1 MASTVLVYEALK
13 KIANKEQKGYITSD
27 VFNTFA
33 EIAQLNVFNEI
44 FSELIDAKKLSRQGF
59 ELGRDKSIRKQR
71 LEDLARF
78 TKREVIMQTDFM
90 FLKPV
95 DLAKIISIRVINNT
109 LRGYEMPGSQ
119 ASAIGMA
126 GNASTDSGIAMTP
139 CELVYDLEKANYI
152 LGSNL
157 STPTLSF
164 PIAIVAEQIEVF
176 PSVVTE
182 VELTYYRTP
191 GSIGATP
198 DYVNGELP
206 TRYLQPSKRPPH
218 LAMSQ
223 SGQGGDMY
231 SYSGI
236 RNFELP
242 DHYAPEL
249 VAEIAKLMGIR
260 LRDPNLSSYGAKEE
274 AAK

>member
-33 EIAQLNVFNEI
+33 EIAQLNVFNEL

-59 ELGRDKSIRKQR
+59 ELGRDKSIRKQK

-78 TKREVIMQTDFM
+78 TKREIINQTDFM
-90 FLKPV
+90 FLKPS
-95 DLAKIISIRVINNT
+95 DLARIISIRVTNNT
-109 LRGYEMPGSQ
+109 LGSYEMPGKT

-126 GNASTDSGIAMTP
+126 GSAPTDSGVAMTP

-176 PSVVTE
+176 PSAVKE

-191 GSIGATP
+191 GSIGTTP
-198 DYVNGELP
+198 TYVMGELP
-206 TRYLQPSKRPPH
+206 THYLQPSKRPPH
-218 LAMSQ
+218 LAMSR
-223 SGQGGDMY
+223 SGSGGDLY

-236 RNFELP
+236 RDFELP
-242 DHYAPEL
+242 DHYVPEL

-260 LRDPNLSSYGAKEE
+260 LRDPNLSSYGAQEE

>member
-27 VFNTFA
+27 IFNTFA
-33 EIAQLNVFNEI
+33 EIAQSNVFNEI

-59 ELGRDKSIRKQR
+59 ELGRDKSIRKQK

-78 TKREVIMQTDFM
+78 TKREVIKQTDFM
-90 FLKPV
+90 FLKPT

-109 LRGYEMPGSQ
+109 LGGYEMRGSQ

-126 GNASTDSGIAMTP
+126 GSAPTDSGIAMTP

-164 PIAIVAEQIEVF
+164 PIAIVAEQIEIF

-191 GSIGATP
+191 GSIGASP
-198 DYVNGELP
+198 SYIAGELP
-206 TRYLQPSKRPPH
+206 THYLRPLKRPPH
-218 LAMSQ
+218 LAMSM
-223 SGQGGDMY
+223 GGANNELY

-236 RNFELP
+236 RDFELP
-242 DHYAPEL
+242 DHYVPEL
-249 VAEIAKLMGIR
+249 VAELAKLMGIH
-260 LRDPNLSSYGAKEE
+260 LRDPNLNSYGIKEE

>member
-1 MASTVLVYEALK
+1 MSTNIYTNAKAILRGLTTIYTAPS
-13 KIANKEQKGYITSD
+13 AGTSI
-27 VFNTFA
+27 V
-33 EIAQLNVFNEI
+33 
-44 FSELIDAKKLSRQGF
+44 
-59 ELGRDKSIRKQR
+59 KSIRV
-71 LEDLARF
+71 
-78 TKREVIMQTDFM
+78 T
-90 FLKPV
+90 
-95 DLAKIISIRVINNT
+95 NNT
-109 LRGYEMPGSQ
+109 LGGYEMRGNS

-126 GNASTDSGIAMTP
+126 GNAPTDSGIAMTP

-176 PSVVTE
+176 PSAVTE

-191 GSIGATP
+191 GSISSTP
-198 DYVNGELP
+198 TYYNGVLP
-206 TRYLQPSKRPPH
+206 THYLPPSKRPPH

-223 SGQGGDMY
+223 SGSASDLY

-242 DHYAPEL
+242 DHYVPEL